1 MKKVISY
8 LKLAIN
14 IIISILIINNIFVVP
29 VYAAGE
35 VQEITKIADNSI
47 SLSGII
53 SAGGDFIADGEGQ
66 QNDTFDM
73 GAISGI
79 AGSLYAILLGIGFAL
94 AVVIGVV
101 IGIKFMMSS
110 SSDERAQYKKTI
122 IVYVVGVVVIFG
134 AFGIWRIII
143 NMMNEVQPQTTATP
157 SSGTYQRPAAPQ
169 SSSSGFAGGGAGGI
183 GGGAW

>member
-29 VYAAGE
+29 VYAAEE

-66 QNDTFDM
+66 QDDTFDM
-73 GAISGI
+73 GA
-79 AGSLYAILLGIGFAL
+79 
-94 AVVIGVV
+94 V

-134 AFGIWRIII
+134 AFGIWKIII
-143 NMMNEVQPQTTATP
+143 NMMNEVQPQTTETP
-157 SSGTYQRPAAPQ
+157 SSGTYQVPAKPQ
-169 SSSSGFAGGGAGGI
+169 SSSSGFAGGGAGGM
-183 GGGAW
+183 GGGGW